1 MERGENELLIN
12 NSTKQNNKMENLQ
25 LIQNKINSVKQN
37 TRFMQLAK
45 AKRIEYYTEN
55 ASKVLTLEI
64 ETIEKHDF
72 KAEIL
77 EAAINIEKMYYFEKY
92 KYKFISGLE
101 RHEYAPELNKLY
113 FRNNAIEVKVP
124 KCKTIEDAIKYIII
138 NQNLEQIKTI

>member
-1 MERGENELLIN
+1 
-12 NSTKQNNKMENLQ
+12 MENLQ
-25 LIQNKINSVKQN
+25 LIQNKINAVKQN

-64 ETIEKHDF
+64 EAIENHDF

-92 KYKFISGLE
+92 KYKLISGLE
-101 RHEYAPELNKLY
+101 RHAYAPELNKIH
-113 FRNNAIEVKVP
+113 FRGNAIEVKVP
-124 KCKTIEDAIKYIII
+124 KCNTIDDAIKYIIS